1 MDATQMINDS
11 ILESDEEE
19 NEEENEN
26 KRGRPLAKLCILK
39 NQHIP
44 EAELP
49 LFLGENILGRDPN
62 TCTVPLP
69 AASISKQH
77 AAICISVYRRRGCHS
92 EVDVEALVWDLG
104 SMNGTRKG
112 HLKLTPN
119 VRYALRDTISV
130 SRNSGV
136 KARLADAS
144 GEKGGDTSTGGKKC
158 VNGGTKARV
167 SLPDLEDTGKTPV
180 RTGCLTFEQTP
191 TQPQGTLVPESD
203 SDSEGERGGAN
214 RRHKALVSDSD
225 KSSPTCSTFLSP
237 TNRIASVDES
247 PITPSSSTINRPSRH
262 VSFSMETDIYVGR
275 QQLKEKK
282 ALVIVDDSEEEEE
295 RAALGG
301 RKSDGCNVSLTGEDE
316 SPVSTAEVAIPAF
329 NMDSDTDVE
338 GEEEGVACTGPV
350 TLNTNQQADQPP
362 NTAQFH
368 MDSDT
373 DVDEDDDAIDK
384 IPKSVPS
391 SADNTKPPHVISVI
405 QPEAITMDSD
415 TDVDDDAVVSDAASE
430 AKPVS
435 FQSTETADSA
445 PSMQIKDFYLD
456 SDTDV
461 DEEEEK
467 GSRTINTCS
476 KIDETPT
483 RLDIKSTGAESAA
496 VTAHSLHL
504 DSDTDDETV
513 PAPVI
518 SEPSAASAVTESCI
532 AEDTGSDVDALSDSD
547 TDDDSCLVIPCVA
560 TTLKFV
566 PCNAPEALQSD
577 SDADTDVDEPS
588 VPPAGDGVNPA
599 DLRVDSDTDVEDE
612 KVDFRSAGDSQV
624 PSLQRENTP
633 GLLVPL
639 LQNCSTPVQG
649 GEVEDMDTQA
659 FLSPS
664 SCPFRSAVA
673 SAVRLESLSSCSGSQ
688 EDEDF
693 VVAETQSFIL
703 QTRDCQDNTPE
714 DHNKPPNRAF
724 GPESSGDEN
733 GEQSGRQ
740 GSFQLGL
747 SDSSHLQD
755 QAQVLAMESTQAFV
769 SVERGLNMEETRPYA
784 AISNAERTSVE
795 NESNLEATQDYGEV
809 EEPAR
814 CSVTSEIED
823 QVDLAL
829 EATQAYISEPSD
841 SEDKTDED
849 ERKDTATQPLDFPVS
864 STLTTMETQ
873 PMSVFEEE
881 ECLDEENPFCSGLQ
895 VKARPQNE
903 TQEREEPEED
913 EPQARTLT
921 QPVVTGDDGETDD
934 EDSMPVIRKRKAKPL
949 QLEEESQTLTNSELS
964 AVEGQPMDTR
974 EDGESDDEDS
984 MPVIRKRKA
993 KPLQLEEESQTLT
1006 NSELSAVEAQPVVTG
1021 DDGESDDEDSVPGP
1035 RKRKAKPLQIQEEET
1050 QTLTNS
1056 EASTVETQPLETDS
1070 DLQPQRGKGGQS
1082 EVGTSGIT
1090 IRCKTGTRA
1099 RLREEEGQA
1108 GSSELPKR
1116 QTRGKNKVLQTTRGS
1131 RGKSRPDEDVERA
1144 KQTRG
1149 KKTIS
1154 QPKDDEKEEETEV
1167 NKHAENNNL
1176 IKEQEAG
1183 RLVEEGEKERKE
1195 MDERRE
1201 EERKQRREEQEKLE
1215 RERKEK
1221 EEQEARNAER
1231 LRLEHERA
1239 EKETIQRERKEQEEK
1254 ERADRAQKE
1263 KEQLER
1269 ERKEKEEK
1277 ERLEHEKAE
1286 REDRERLEREEN
1298 ERIEKERKEQE
1309 ENARLETAKRELE
1322 ERLERERKEQE
1333 HQERLE
1339 SEAKE
1344 RENKPKAPARGRRA
1358 ARRTTAATCTTELEQ
1373 DSTISIND
1381 DVPARRTRSRSNSSN
1396 SVKSEMSASSVS
1408 TQESSGRGRGRGAK
1422 RTSEPPRAAAARSS
1436 NRRRTVDAGPTPQ
1449 GVLLRSN
1456 SNNSLN
1462 SEISSCSLNS
1472 QSRGRGGRQRGR
1484 GRRTETDSLINNQRD
1499 QNSAPKSPARGRKS
1513 RKADESCNA
1522 VPLEDEK
1529 EKADSQQAST
1539 TRGQRRANA
1548 NGSEPA
1554 AADEEDS
1561 SYQEEGCA
1569 TEELVPLKKNIRA
1582 KGQKAVKSKTVE
1594 ASVAPAVNDGGEAKG
1609 KGRKR
1614 DLEPNTEEESSSSF
1628 KISKGTTEAAEAK
1641 TKDKVPVQAKRRGRA
1656 STSQA
1661 KKTSTEVEV
1670 KEESERMEEEIVE
1683 RRGRGRPSAV
1693 QKKKIQEQEESGS
1706 SVDQDAHVESSEPQ
1720 TPKSSGSR
1728 KRQATADFSPVAKT
1742 PRSSSASP
1750 AASGRLRTA
1759 SQAYKVLFTGVVDEA
1774 GERVLARLGGMHGE
1788 RCGRHESSGD

>member
-92 EVDVEALVWDLG
+92 EVDAEALVWDLG

-119 VRYALRDTISV
+119 VRYALSERDRLLVADIPCQYVSCAVDIVSSQGDTISV

-158 VNGGTKARV
+158 VNGGTNARV
-167 SLPDLEDTGKTPV
+167 SLSDLEDTGKTPV
-180 RTGCLTFEQTP
+180 RMGCLTFEQTP

-203 SDSEGERGGAN
+203 SDSEGERGVGN
-214 RRHKALVSDSD
+214 RRQKAFVSDSD

-237 TNRIASVDES
+237 TNKIASVDES
-247 PITPSSSTINRPSRH
+247 PITPSSSAKNRPSRH
-262 VSFSMETDIYVGR
+262 VSFSMDTDIYVGR

-316 SPVSTAEVAIPAF
+316 SPVSTAAVAIPAF

-338 GEEEGVACTGPV
+338 GEEEGVACAGPM

-391 SADNTKPPHVISVI
+391 SADNAKPPHVISVI

-415 TDVDDDAVVSDAASE
+415 TDVDDDAVVSDSASE

-445 PSMQIKDFYLD
+445 PSMQMKDFYLD

-476 KIDETPT
+476 EIDETPT

-518 SEPSAASAVTESCI
+518 SELSAASAVTESCI
-532 AEDTGSDVDALSDSD
+532 AEDTGSDVDALSDKAPQSDSDADTDVDEPSVPPAGDGANPADLRVDSD
-547 TDDDSCLVIPCVA
+547 TDVEAEEVDFRSAGDGQVPSLQRENTPGLLVPLLQNCSTPVQE
-560 TTLKFV
+560 
-566 PCNAPEALQSD
+566 APQSD

-599 DLRVDSDTDVEDE
+599 DLKVDSDTDVEDE
-612 KVDFRSAGDSQV
+612 EVDFRSAGDGQV
-624 PSLQRENTP
+624 PSLQRGNTP

-639 LQNCSTPVQG
+639 LQNCSTPVQ
-649 GEVEDMDTQA
+649 
-659 FLSPS
+659 
-664 SCPFRSAVA
+664 
-673 SAVRLESLSSCSGSQ
+673 GSQ

-703 QTRDCQDNTPE
+703 QTRHCQDNTPE
-714 DHNKPPNRAF
+714 DHSKPPNRAF

-733 GEQSGRQ
+733 DEQSSRQ

-769 SVERGLNMEETRPYA
+769 SVERGLNMEEARTY
-784 AISNAERTSVE
+784 AERTSVE
-795 NESNLEATQDYGEV
+795 NESNLEATQDYGED

-823 QVDLAL
+823 Q
-829 EATQAYISEPSD
+829 
-841 SEDKTDED
+841 
-849 ERKDTATQPLDFPVS
+849 
-864 STLTTMETQ
+864 
-873 PMSVFEEE
+873 EE

-903 TQEREEPEED
+903 TQETEEPEED
-913 EPQARTLT
+913 EPQARTLSKALSIAETQPMHASDNEESDEEDLIPGPRRGKAQPLQPEDEQTEPFTSSELSLAETQPAHICVDET
-921 QPVVTGDDGETDD
+921 QPVATSGNVESDVGDSIRHTSSELSAVEGQPMDTGKDGESDEEDSIPASRKRKAKPLQLEDESQTLTHSELSAVEAQPTDTRED
-934 EDSMPVIRKRKAKPL
+934 GESDDDDSMPVIRKRKAKPL
-949 QLEEESQTLTNSELS
+949 QLEDESQTLTHSELTAVEAQPVVTGDDGETEEEDSLPLIRKRREKPLQLEESQALTNSELS
-964 AVEGQPMDTR
+964 AVEAQPTDTR
-974 EDGESDDEDS
+974 EDEETDEEDS

-993 KPLQLEEESQTLT
+993 KPLRLEDESQTLT
-1006 NSELSAVEAQPVVTG
+1006 NSEPSAVEAQPVVTG
-1021 DDGESDDEDSVPGP
+1021 DDGESDDEDSVPGL
-1035 RKRKAKPLQIQEEET
+1035 RRRKAKPLQIQEEET
-1050 QTLTNS
+1050 QTLTSS

-1090 IRCKTGTRA
+1090 IR
-1099 RLREEEGQA
+1099 
-1108 GSSELPKR
+1108 
-1116 QTRGKNKVLQTTRGS
+1116 
-1131 RGKSRPDEDVERA
+1131 
-1144 KQTRG
+1144 
-1149 KKTIS
+1149 
-1154 QPKDDEKEEETEV
+1154 
-1167 NKHAENNNL
+1167 
-1176 IKEQEAG
+1176 
-1183 RLVEEGEKERKE
+1183 
-1195 MDERRE
+1195 
-1201 EERKQRREEQEKLE
+1201 
-1215 RERKEK
+1215 
-1221 EEQEARNAER
+1221 
-1231 LRLEHERA
+1231 
-1239 EKETIQRERKEQEEK
+1239 
-1254 ERADRAQKE
+1254 
-1263 KEQLER
+1263 
-1269 ERKEKEEK
+1269 
-1277 ERLEHEKAE
+1277 
-1286 REDRERLEREEN
+1286 
-1298 ERIEKERKEQE
+1298 
-1309 ENARLETAKRELE
+1309 
-1322 ERLERERKEQE
+1322 
-1333 HQERLE
+1333 
-1339 SEAKE
+1339 
-1344 RENKPKAPARGRRA
+1344 
-1358 ARRTTAATCTTELEQ
+1358 
-1373 DSTISIND
+1373 
-1381 DVPARRTRSRSNSSN
+1381 
-1396 SVKSEMSASSVS
+1396 EMSASSVS
-1408 TQESSGRGRGRGAK
+1408 TPESSGRGRGRGAK
-1422 RTSEPPRAAAARSS
+1422 RTSEPPPAAAVRSS

-1449 GVLLRSN
+1449 GVRSRSN
-1456 SNNSLN
+1456 SNSSLN

-1484 GRRTETDSLINNQRD
+1484 GRGTETDSLINSQRD

-1522 VPLEDEK
+1522 VSLEDVK

-1548 NGSEPA
+1548 NGSKPA
-1554 AADEEDS
+1554 AADEKDS

-1569 TEELVPLKKNIRA
+1569 TDKLVP
-1582 KGQKAVKSKTVE
+1582 
-1594 ASVAPAVNDGGEAKG
+1594 P
-1609 KGRKR
+1609 
-1614 DLEPNTEEESSSSF
+1614 
-1628 KISKGTTEAAEAK
+1628 
-1641 TKDKVPVQAKRRGRA
+1641 
-1656 STSQA
+1656 
-1661 KKTSTEVEV
+1661 
-1670 KEESERMEEEIVE
+1670 
-1683 RRGRGRPSAV
+1683 
-1693 QKKKIQEQEESGS
+1693 
-1706 SVDQDAHVESSEPQ
+1706 
-1720 TPKSSGSR
+1720 
-1728 KRQATADFSPVAKT
+1728 
-1742 PRSSSASP
+1742 
-1750 AASGRLRTA
+1750 
-1759 SQAYKVLFTGVVDEA
+1759 
-1774 GERVLARLGGMHGE
+1774 
-1788 RCGRHESSGD
+1788 